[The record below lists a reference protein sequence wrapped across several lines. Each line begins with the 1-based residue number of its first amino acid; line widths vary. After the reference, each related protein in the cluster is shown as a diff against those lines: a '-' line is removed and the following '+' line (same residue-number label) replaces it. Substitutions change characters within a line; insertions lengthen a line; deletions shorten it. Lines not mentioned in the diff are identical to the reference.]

1 MAKPDKEQEDKR
13 KWALEWAREKNEASS
28 IEEIIRIADKV
39 VEYLEKDV

>member
-1 MAKPDKEQEDKR
+1 MPVTKEKEDKR
-13 KWALEWAREKNEASS
+13 KWALEWAREKNGASS